1 MKNFLN
7 NLKEKV
13 KNYGFWISLCSA
25 VMLVISNFGLEI
37 DVPYVEEIISSIL
50 GVLVILGVIS
60 NPKEGKGYIDSTN
73 KSESSVI
80 ENTRSIYRQFAEII
94 PAASDCPAGSHG
106 KGAAACGELLQS
118 IFVYSRNLSTGIN

>member
-80 ENTRSIYRQFAEII
+80 ENTDSDSDDSELVIISAEDTKESEEKN
-94 PAASDCPAGSHG
+94 PD
-106 KGAAACGELLQS
+106 EN
-118 IFVYSRNLSTGIN
+118 IFEN